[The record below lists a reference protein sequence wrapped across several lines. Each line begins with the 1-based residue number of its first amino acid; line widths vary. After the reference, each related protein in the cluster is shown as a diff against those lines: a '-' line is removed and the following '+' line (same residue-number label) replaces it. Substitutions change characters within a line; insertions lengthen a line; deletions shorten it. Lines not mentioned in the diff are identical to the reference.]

1 MDWSVFNDKLHIITD
16 NVPALLDGTITTLW
30 MVALSLVLG
39 LLLALLLAV
48 MSVSKNPLLRLPA
61 ELFSYVF
68 RGTPML
74 IQLYIFYYGFGVLL
88 GSIEGIRDT
97 IWWVVIRPSWP
108 WAIMAMALNTA
119 AYTGEIIRGAMN
131 ATPQGEL
138 EAAKSMGMSHAKM
151 LRRIVLPSAFRRS
164 LPAYGNEVI
173 YMLHGS
179 AMLSWVAVT
188 DLTGV
193 ARQLRN
199 EYYEPYTPFIG
210 AALIYLTIT
219 GCIVLLFKQLE
230 KRYLSYL
237 TR

>member
-1 MDWSVFNDKLHIITD
+1 MNWNLLIDNYDKLL
-16 NVPALLDGTITTLW
+16 AGAWTTLW
-30 MVALSLVLG
+30 MISISLIAG
-39 LLLALLLAV
+39 LALALLTSV
-48 MSVSKNPLLRLPA
+48 MSSSKNPIIRWPA
-61 ELFSYVF
+61 ETFSYIF

-74 IQLYIFYYGFGVLL
+74 IQLFIFYYGFGLLL
-88 GSIEGIRDT
+88 GSIEGIRET
-97 IWWVVIRPSWP
+97 IWWAVIRPSWP
-108 WAIMAMALNTA
+108 WAVIAMTLNTA
-119 AYTGEIIRGAMN
+119 AYTCEILRGAIANTPFGEI
-131 ATPQGEL
+131 

-179 AMLSWVAVT
+179 AVLSWVAVT

-199 EYYEPYTPFIG
+199 EYYDPYTPFIG
-210 AALIYLTIT
+210 AALIYLAIT
-219 GCIVLLFKQLE
+219 ACIVLGFKQLE

-237 TR
+237 QR

>member
-1 MDWSVFNDKLHIITD
+1 MNWEIITD
-16 NVPALLDGTITTLW
+16 NYDKLLAGTWTTLW
-30 MVALSLVLG
+30 MISISLILG
-39 LLLALLLAV
+39 LFIALINAV
-48 MSVSKNPLLRLPA
+48 MSTSKNPFFKWPA
-61 ELFSYVF
+61 ETFSYIF

-88 GSIEGIRDT
+88 GSIDGIRDT
-97 IWWVVIRPSWP
+97 IWWAVIRPSWP
-108 WAIMAMALNTA
+108 WAIIAMTLNTA
-119 AYTGEIIRGAMN
+119 AYTSEIIRGAISN
-131 ATPQGEL
+131 TPHGEL
-138 EAAKSMGMSHAKM
+138 EAAKSMGMSNTKM

-179 AMLSWVAVT
+179 AVLSWIAVN

-199 EYYEPYTPFIG
+199 EYYDPYTPFIG

-219 GCIVLLFKQLE
+219 ACIVLAFKFLE

-237 TR
+237 QR